1 MLTWAEGGGQGV
13 LQAPVHGCKQP
24 ESCVL
29 QQAMAPLGMGP
40 GLCLVLRGKW
50 GRGAGSSKVQGCSR
64 SVEMQVP
71 TLPRDKTNGV
81 AAQGQMG
88 TRYTFSAW

>member
-1 MLTWAEGGGQGV
+1 
-13 LQAPVHGCKQP
+13 
-24 ESCVL
+24 
-29 QQAMAPLGMGP
+29 MAPLGMGP

-50 GRGAGSSKVQGCSR
+50 GRRAGSSKVQGCSR

>member
-13 LQAPVHGCKQP
+13 LQAPVHGCKQL

-29 QQAMAPLGMGP
+29 QQAMATLC
-40 GLCLVLRGKW
+40 GLLPVLRGKW
-50 GRGAGSSKVQGCSR
+50 GRGAGSSEVQGCSH
-64 SVEMQVP
+64 SVELQVP
-71 TLPRDKTNGV
+71 TLPWDKTNSV

-88 TRYTFSAW
+88 TRYTFCAW